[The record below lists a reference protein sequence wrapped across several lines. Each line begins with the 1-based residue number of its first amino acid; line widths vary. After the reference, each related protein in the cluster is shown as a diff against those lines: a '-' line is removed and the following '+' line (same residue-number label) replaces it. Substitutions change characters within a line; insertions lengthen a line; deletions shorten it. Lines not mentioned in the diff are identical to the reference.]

1 MIELKKKQDLA
12 NISIAKLEKRI
23 KDLETLT
30 TKLNERITEESLKR
44 KELQSIQSSTSEN
57 NNFQVKTIK
66 ESVEQLATIFNTSLT
81 ELKTNFDEEINDRT
95 SSLKEI
101 IDEKSKIIDE
111 IINSKK
117 SEEINNQ
124 TNFNNFGNRFDN
136 FEKELASFKNDLD
149 EKNKKIE
156 NFEKIVN
163 NDHTF
168 FEEQINNINNQ
179 FIVIEKESAINKTF
193 KTNINKNIAEI
204 ESQIREQN
212 EIINKIKLDY
222 DSYMEIFESK
232 LNNYYI
238 NFRQESDKL
247 LKMQE
252 DIYTHLDL
260 NDSKLMTKLKELSD
274 LYGREISM
282 QQNEIENF
290 EKHILEEHSHFSDY
304 FQDKLKTLEE
314 NMNKNISFSDA
325 DNKQLKI
332 IINNLRDENENLK
345 IKIGENINELNKFHN
360 KKNDTILKILMNNN
374 LVPPD
379 FDYKSFCA
387 WNFQGLD
394 DNLISSSYR
403 NNFNNNNIQNNFQNN
418 NNNYYYEDNIN

>member
-44 KELQSIQSSTSEN
+44 KELQNIQSSTSEN
-57 NNFQVKTIK
+57 NNFQIKTIK

-81 ELKTNFDEEINDRT
+81 ELKTTLDDEINNKT

-101 IDEKSKIIDE
+101 IDEKSNIIDE

-117 SEEINNQ
+117 SDEINNQ
-124 TNFNNFGNRFDN
+124 NNFN
-136 FEKELASFKNDLD
+136 
-149 EKNKKIE
+149 

-179 FIVIEKESAINKTF
+179 FIVVEKESAINNTF

-204 ESQIREQN
+204 ESEIREQN
-212 EIINKIKLDY
+212 EIINKIKLDN
-222 DSYMEIFESK
+222 DSYMETFETK
-232 LNNYYI
+232 LNNYYL

-274 LYGREISM
+274 FYGREISI

-304 FQDKLKTLEE
+304 FQEKLKNLEE

-332 IINNLRDENENLK
+332 IINNLRDENENVK
-345 IKIGENINELNKFHN
+345 IKFAENINELNKFHN

-374 LVPPD
+374 LIPPD
-379 FDYKSFCA
+379 FDYKTFCS
-387 WNFQGLD
+387 WNFTSLD

-403 NNFNNNNIQNNFQNN
+403 NKFNNNKNVQNS
-418 NNNYYYEDNIN
+418 NNNYYDDNMN